1 MSKEIR
7 QLLEAPFNKEQ
18 IKFRPGNFGQ
28 TLAYFVLLILL
39 QYFIG
44 AFDEDYQ
51 ISEEIRNGLINQ
63 FLLKPIN
70 YYLYRLTVFL
80 SARAVSGVL
89 VFIPLLVI
97 YPLIRSHLTF
107 PGGAW
112 RLLLGV
118 PALGLAALIQ
128 FTLAYCFGLLAFWFL
143 EIQGFVILSYAAETL
158 LSGQIFPLDLLP
170 PALFKAAQLLPF
182 YYMMYFPAAI
192 VTGRINDPVTAM
204 QGLAVQV
211 VWVGLFLLI
220 ARFVWLTGLR
230 KHTAVGG

>member
-1 MSKEIR
+1 M
-7 QLLEAPFNKEQ
+7 
-18 IKFRPGNFGQ
+18 
-28 TLAYFVLLILL
+28 
-39 QYFIG
+39 
-44 AFDEDYQ
+44 
-51 ISEEIRNGLINQ
+51 
-63 FLLKPIN
+63 
-70 YYLYRLTVFL
+70 
-80 SARAVSGVL
+80 
-89 VFIPLLVI
+89 
-97 YPLIRSHLTF
+97 
-107 PGGAW
+107 
-112 RLLLGV
+112 

-192 VTGRINDPVTAM
+192 FTGRINDPVAAV

-220 ARFVWLTGLR
+220 ARFIWLAGLR
-230 KHTAVGG
+230 KHTAVGGWTGY